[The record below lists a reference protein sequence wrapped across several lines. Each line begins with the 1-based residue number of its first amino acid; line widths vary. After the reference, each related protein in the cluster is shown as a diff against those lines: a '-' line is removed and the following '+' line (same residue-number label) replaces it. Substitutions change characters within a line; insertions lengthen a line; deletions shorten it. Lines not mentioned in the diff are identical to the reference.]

1 MLSPAMLLAPGLRPH
16 VLALQVSDTRD
27 TTGQSNAVLRGT
39 PDPSLVVSH
48 GILRPGFRTTTLRR
62 PTARQE
68 IADQPKRIPA
78 WVKLSVS
85 PLGPTRSWR
94 KRWSHVPRN
103 LCPSA
108 RQLRLDCSLRQSQN
122 SGRLKD
128 REP

>member
-1 MLSPAMLLAPGLRPH
+1 MQFCAERQIPLWWSPM
-16 VLALQVSDTRD
+16 VSSGRVFAQQLFD
-27 TTGQSNAVLRGT
+27 
-39 PDPSLVVSH
+39 
-48 GILRPGFRTTTLRR
+48 R

-68 IADQPKRIPA
+68 IADLPKGILA

-85 PLGPTRSWR
+85 PLGPTRSWC

-108 RQLRLDCSLRQSQN
+108 RQLRLDCSLWQSQN

-128 REP
+128 REPHQETQLKCPPQRGRQP